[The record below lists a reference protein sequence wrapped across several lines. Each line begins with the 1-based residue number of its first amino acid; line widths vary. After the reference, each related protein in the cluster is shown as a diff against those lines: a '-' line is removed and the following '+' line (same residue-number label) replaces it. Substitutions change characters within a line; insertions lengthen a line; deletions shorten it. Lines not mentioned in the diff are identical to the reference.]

1 MKKNFFILFLLTLI
15 FLNAQKNSTI
25 NSYKEK
31 QEKLHQEINFLN
43 QELQKISS
51 NKKNIEQQAILI
63 NKKITIHRELLSN
76 TENEINSLSSMI
88 EENRL
93 IIQKLEKNIEF
104 LKKRLITIIR
114 MLYLLRHPSASL
126 SFILSANSYQQ
137 IYRRYIYLSKAKIL
151 LKDNLYQLKNSLNLL
166 YQEIESLQKLQ
177 QEKNL
182 AKINFEQLLESH
194 QKILMQQETLKKQAQ
209 QKEITLRKQIEIK
222 IKELEKINKKIAE
235 AIKKSNKV
243 EYVTKKS
250 PSITSKKNLLKNS
263 SSKETSENIN
273 ANEKNLPW
281 PVSGSVVGYFGE
293 YSHPLFEDIKLKN
306 NGIDIRCTN
315 GSTVKAVEEGI
326 VSQIVPLEKNNFLII
341 INHNDYLSVYSNI
354 TRPLVQAK
362 QEVSTDTPIGIIEN
376 SEDPTLHFEIWRNKV
391 PENPLNWLKK

>member
-1 MKKNFFILFLLTLI
+1 
-15 FLNAQKNSTI
+15 
-25 NSYKEK
+25 
-31 QEKLHQEINFLN
+31 
-43 QELQKISS
+43 
-51 NKKNIEQQAILI
+51 
-63 NKKITIHRELLSN
+63 
-76 TENEINSLSSMI
+76 MI

-151 LKDNLYQLKNSLNLL
+151 LKDNLYQLKKSLNLL
-166 YQEIESLQKLQ
+166 YKEIESLQKLQ

-182 AKINFEQLLESH
+182 AKINFEQLLESY

-263 SSKETSENIN
+263 SSKKTSENIN

-341 INHNDYLSVYSNI
+341 INHNDFLSVYSNI

-362 QEVSTDTPIGIIEN
+362 REVSTDTPIGIIEN